1 MIRKEVFLIP
11 SILRECRRIISQ
23 SEVNKEIV
31 KIQRVVAP
39 VGYYILRTWN
49 SRRDKHPL
57 GGWHIW
63 VHGTFNLRWNVN
75 YINAHAT
82 STLAGDLAEAKAL
95 KKVFKNNM
103 SEIKVNATKSM
114 IGHCLGASAGLEGVV
129 TVKAK
134 FLKC

>member
-1 MIRKEVFLIP
+1 MKRGAP
-11 SILRECRRIISQ
+11 IIA
-23 SEVNKEIV
+23 E
-31 KIQRVVAP
+31 
-39 VGYYILRTWN
+39 Y
-49 SRRDKHPL
+49 L
-57 GGWHIW
+57 GGAVSCDAHHMTDPRPDGVGVSMYIRNGLQNAG
-63 VHGTFNLRWNVN
+63 VSTEEVN

-114 IGHCLGASAGLEGVV
+114 IGHCLGASAGLEGVA

-134 FLKC
+134 LLKC